1 MPLEILEEAL
11 EEAAEAAEWYERE
24 CEGLGYDFYEAI
36 EAAFDIIEDRIVP
49 LSPMPNKTN
58 RNDVRRLILK
68 RFPFDIVVLER
79 NQKTIVIAIAH
90 QSRKPGY
97 WRDRIKP

>member
-1 MPLEILEEAL
+1 
-11 EEAAEAAEWYERE
+11 
-24 CEGLGYDFYEAI
+24 
-36 EAAFDIIEDRIVP
+36 
-49 LSPMPNKTN
+49 MPNKTN

-90 QSRKPGY
+90 QARKPGC